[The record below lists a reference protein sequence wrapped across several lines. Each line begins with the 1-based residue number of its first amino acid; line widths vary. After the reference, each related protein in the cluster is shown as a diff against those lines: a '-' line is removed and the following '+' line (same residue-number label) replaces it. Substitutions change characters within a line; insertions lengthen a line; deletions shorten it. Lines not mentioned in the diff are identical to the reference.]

1 MYSFGRTLLSCW
13 LLSLVCLPPAAAAES
28 QRGAPVQVDIA
39 QQQPI
44 LKQIQLTGTVTSPLV
59 SSLSAATSGLVKTV
73 HAEEGT
79 HVAKGD
85 VLLTLDAELVEQQLL
100 AAEASVAQARNAN
113 NDAQRRLREARTLAP
128 KQSISESAVRDLE
141 AELAQDSAA
150 LQQAQA
156 EAGYQRALLK
166 RHTLKAPFAGVISS
180 KLTEQGEWVQPGESV
195 FTLVA
200 TQNLRIDFAV
210 AEDYLAQIA
219 ADTAVN
225 YTLNADPERQRQ
237 GRVGTIVPVTD
248 PNGRTFLLRVPVDN
262 QSAAITPGMS
272 VQASMRVP
280 TGREGVVVPRDAT
293 LRYPDGRVSV
303 WTVDVDA
310 DNPVVTE
317 HQVRIGLAFDG
328 LIEIRQGLQ
337 PGATIVVQG
346 NEALQNGQ
354 RVSIHSTVVA
364 PHRSPSPSSSTSSQ

>member
-1 MYSFGRTLLSCW
+1 M
-13 LLSLVCLPPAAAAES
+13 PPATAAES

-39 QQQPI
+39 RQQPI
-44 LKQIQLTGTVTSPLV
+44 FKQIQLTGTVTSPLV

-85 VLLTLDAELVEQQLL
+85 VLLTLDAELVEQQLQ

-113 NDAQRRLREARTLAP
+113 ADAQRRLKEARKLAP

-150 LQQAQA
+150 LEQAQA

-210 AEDYLAQIA
+210 AED
-219 ADTAVN
+219 
-225 YTLNADPERQRQ
+225 
-237 GRVGTIVPVTD
+237 
-248 PNGRTFLLRVPVDN
+248 
-262 QSAAITPGMS
+262 
-272 VQASMRVP
+272 
-280 TGREGVVVPRDAT
+280 
-293 LRYPDGRVSV
+293 
-303 WTVDVDA
+303 
-310 DNPVVTE
+310 
-317 HQVRIGLAFDG
+317 
-328 LIEIRQGLQ
+328 
-337 PGATIVVQG
+337 
-346 NEALQNGQ
+346 
-354 RVSIHSTVVA
+354 
-364 PHRSPSPSSSTSSQ
+364 

>member
-1 MYSFGRTLLSCW
+1 MYSFGRTLLFC
-13 LLSLVCLPPAAAAES
+13 SLISAVCLPSVTGAES
-28 QRGAPVQVDIA
+28 QRGAPVQVDVA

-44 LKQIQLTGTVTSPLV
+44 LKQIQLTGTITSPLV

-100 AAEASVAQARNAN
+100 AAEASMAQASNAN
-113 NDAQRRLREARTLAP
+113 TDAQRRLTEARTLAP

-141 AELAQDSAA
+141 AELAQDGAA
-150 LQQAQA
+150 LQKAQA

-219 ADTAVN
+219 ADTAVS
-225 YTLNADPERQRQ
+225 YTLNADPEQQRH

-248 PNGRTFLLRVPVDN
+248 PNGRTFLLRVPVEN
-262 QSAAITPGMS
+262 QSAVITPGMS

-280 TGREGVVVPRDAT
+280 TGRDGVVVPRDAT

-303 WTVDVDA
+303 WTVDMDA

-317 HQVRIGLAFDG
+317 HQVRTGLAFDG
-328 LIEIRQGLQ
+328 LIEIREGLQ

-354 RVSIHSTVVA
+354 RVSIHSTAVT
-364 PHRSPSPSSSTSSQ
+364 PQRSPSPSSATSSQ